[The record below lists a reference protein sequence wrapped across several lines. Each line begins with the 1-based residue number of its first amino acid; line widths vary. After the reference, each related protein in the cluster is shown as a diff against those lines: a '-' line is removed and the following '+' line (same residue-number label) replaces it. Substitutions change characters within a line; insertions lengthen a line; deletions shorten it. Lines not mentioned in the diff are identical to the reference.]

1 MSFQAYAHPETL
13 PSSASFRVARLLELE
28 TEGPDIMSD
37 LQLAKRIAGGLQPR
51 SVFALGNLIGKN
63 RVIGA
68 IVPEATLR
76 RAHKAGKPL
85 SRELSER
92 LYEIGRVVDVV
103 CVVYHGDREGIEAF
117 LNRPHALLDGE
128 TPLDVARSSS
138 AGADA
143 VLNLVRR
150 IQASVVV

>member
-1 MSFQAYAHPETL
+1 MDLQAYAHPETL
-13 PSSASFRVARLLELE
+13 SASVSFRVARLLELE
-28 TEGPDIMSD
+28 MEDPDAMGD
-37 LQLAKRIAGGLQPR
+37 LQLAQRIAGGLPPR
-51 SVFALGNLIGKN
+51 SVFALGDVIGRS

-68 IVPEATLR
+68 IIPEASLR
-76 RAHKAGKPL
+76 RARKAGKPL

-92 LYEIGRVVDVV
+92 LYEVGRVVDAVS
-103 CVVYHGDREGIEAF
+103 VVYHGDREGIDAF
-117 LNRPHALLDGE
+117 LHRPHALLDGQ

-143 VLNLVRR
+143 VLNLMRR

>member
-1 MSFQAYAHPETL
+1 MNLEIYAHPETL
-13 PSSASFRVARLLELE
+13 PASVSVRVAKLLELDIE
-28 TEGPDIMSD
+28 DPDAMGD
-37 LQLAKRIAGGLQPR
+37 VQLAKRIAGGLQP
-51 SVFALGNLIGKN
+51 SAVFALSDVIGKN

-76 RAHKAGKPL
+76 RARKAGKRL

-92 LYEIGRVVDVV
+92 LYEVGRVVDAVS
-103 CVVYHGDREGIEAF
+103 VVYHGDREGIEAF

-128 TPLDVARSSS
+128 TPLDVAKSSS

>member
-1 MSFQAYAHPETL
+1 MNLEIYAHPETL
-13 PSSASFRVARLLELE
+13 PSSAPVRVAKLLKLDIED
-28 TEGPDIMSD
+28 PDAMGD
-37 LQLAKRIAGGLQPR
+37 LQLAKRIAGGLQPS
-51 SVFALGNLIGKN
+51 SVFALGDVIGKS

-76 RAHKAGKPL
+76 RARRAGKPL

-92 LYEIGRVVDVV
+92 LYEVGRVVDAVS
-103 CVVYHGDREGIEAF
+103 VVYHGDREGIEAF

-128 TPLDVARSSS
+128 TPLDVAKSSS

>member
-1 MSFQAYAHPETL
+1 MDLQAYAHPETL
-13 PSSASFRVARLLELE
+13 PASVSVRIARLLELE
-28 TEGPDIMSD
+28 IEDPDAMGD
-37 LQLAKRIAGGLQPR
+37 LQLAKRIAGGLQPS
-51 SVFALGNLIGKN
+51 SVFALGDVIGKS

-76 RAHKAGKPL
+76 RARRAGKPL

-92 LYEIGRVVDVV
+92 LYEVGRVVDAVS
-103 CVVYHGDREGIEAF
+103 VVYHGDREGIEAF

-128 TPLDVARSSS
+128 TPLDVAKSSS

>member
-1 MSFQAYAHPETL
+1 MDLQAYAHPETL
-13 PSSASFRVARLLELE
+13 PASVSVRVAKLLELDIE
-28 TEGPDIMSD
+28 DPDAMGD
-37 LQLAKRIAGGLQPR
+37 LQLAKRIADGLQPS
-51 SVFALGNLIGKN
+51 SVFALGDVIGKS
-63 RVIGA
+63 RVVGA

-76 RAHKAGKPL
+76 RARKAGKPL

-92 LYEIGRVVDVV
+92 LYEVGRVVDAVS
-103 CVVYHGDREGIEAF
+103 VVYHGDREGIEAF

-128 TPLDVARSSS
+128 TPLDVAKSSS

>member
-1 MSFQAYAHPETL
+1 MNLQAYANPASL
-13 PSSASFRVARLLELE
+13 PSSVSFRVARLLELE
-28 TEGPDIMSD
+28 IDDPEAMGD
-37 LQLAKRIAGGLQPR
+37 LQLAKRIAGGLLPR
-51 SVFALGNLIGKN
+51 SVFALCDAIGRS

-76 RAHKAGKPL
+76 RARKAGKPL

-92 LYEIGRVVDVV
+92 LYEVGRVVDAVS
-103 CVVYHGDREGIEAF
+103 VVYHGDREGIEAF
-117 LNRPHALLDGE
+117 LNRPHSLLDGE
-128 TPLDVARSSS
+128 SPLDVARSSS